1 MFKAPGKVLGAVLG
15 QNVESKIAFEARKGE
30 DAMKR
35 IIQLV
40 LALFCALGLVFMLG
54 GCAKKTTAKQIK
66 IGHLTYHTG
75 MFGHV
80 GPQFDGAANFTL
92 DFVKKNPPLGGEIII
107 IHQDV
112 GTMGEGQGARKLVDS
127 EKVDVLLNVAGEYM
141 SYRDWLLKYIKDNKR
156 PILPSVH
163 AGAIDRKYGG
173 TVEEPIFRGAP
184 MDSDQGLVTAI
195 QAQAAGAKTVVVMAV
210 ENDGMQMQQ
219 DFAARAAEALG
230 MKVLDQIDFQPEQ
243 TSYRSIVSKAQALNP
258 DALLIFCAA
267 EDGGT
272 IVKNAAELGMSAI
285 IVGAT
290 DWLFVEFPKTATMS
304 AIKKHKLVRAVGFTY
319 AEGPAWDFYKKA
331 WEGNPEYA
339 KLNDA
344 SNSYTL
350 QYYDLLNVTMLA
362 IKKAGSVGIEPWV
375 KAMRE
380 VSMGPGKKVYTYKEG
395 FDALEKGEAID
406 YDGVTGEF
414 NYTETGVVGGIYGVF
429 EWKDTATLARTNVIE
444 GKVILDLAG
453 KMK

>member
-1 MFKAPGKVLGAVLG
+1 
-15 QNVESKIAFEARKGE
+15 
-30 DAMKR
+30 
-35 IIQLV
+35 
-40 LALFCALGLVFMLG
+40 
-54 GCAKKTTAKQIK
+54 
-66 IGHLTYHTG
+66 
-75 MFGHV
+75 
-80 GPQFDGAANFTL
+80 
-92 DFVKKNPPLGGEIII
+92 
-107 IHQDV
+107 
-112 GTMGEGQGARKLVDS
+112 
-127 EKVDVLLNVAGEYM
+127 
-141 SYRDWLLKYIKDNKR
+141 
-156 PILPSVH
+156 
-163 AGAIDRKYGG
+163 
-173 TVEEPIFRGAP
+173 
-184 MDSDQGLVTAI
+184 
-195 QAQAAGAKTVVVMAV
+195 
-210 ENDGMQMQQ
+210 
-219 DFAARAAEALG
+219 
-230 MKVLDQIDFQPEQ
+230 
-243 TSYRSIVSKAQALNP
+243 
-258 DALLIFCAA
+258 
-267 EDGGT
+267 
-272 IVKNAAELGMSAI
+272 
-285 IVGAT
+285 VGAT